1 MRNNDIEAAWT
12 YHDGTKH
19 PHGELMDPSHRYFP
33 SERPFPFKDYA
44 DLPRISLPLDKSPST
59 YTLYEALSE
68 TRNQSG
74 AQAIPDLETLAR
86 ILFFSAGLTKKY
98 SFDWGD
104 LHMRAASCTGALYH
118 IELYVVSK
126 ELPGLEEGVYHF
138 SPRDLALTC
147 LREGNYMSFIREACG
162 SNPQIDHSPLIL
174 IATDIYE
181 WNAVKYQTREYR
193 HAYWDSGTIISQIL
207 ALCKA
212 YQLPA
217 TTVLGFLDSHVNTL
231 LNLDTTKEFSLAVIP
246 IGFKE
251 ELSAAS
257 DKLIGITPK
266 NFPKNLEGV
275 KYPEIHTIHR
285 ASSLVDSQELQEWLR
300 AKPPE
305 NLPIVTGKTYPIAR
319 LPQEERPSDPL
330 EEIMLRRGST
340 RRFKHA
346 SITFEQLSFVFE
358 MAFARN
364 PIYYMEVENPPFL
377 STPYLIANA
386 VDGLP
391 SGAYVYHPASKQL
404 EQLKEGEYRATAKFL
419 GLNQDLPGDASVT
432 IFFLTNLTPVLS
444 RFGNRG
450 YRLAQLEAS
459 ILGGRFY
466 LGAYGQNFGA
476 TGLTFYDDA
485 VTEFF
490 SPHAKG
496 KSVMFMVSLGKRAKG
511 RFHPGKLRILS

>member
-1 MRNNDIEAAWT
+1 MRNNDIEAAWA
-12 YHDGTKH
+12 YHNGTKH
-19 PHGELMDPSHRYFP
+19 PHGELMDPFHRYFP
-33 SERPFPFKDYA
+33 NERPFPFKDYT
-44 DLPRISLPLDKSPST
+44 DLPQISLPLDKSPSI
-59 YTLYEALSE
+59 YTLYDALIG
-68 TRNQSG
+68 TRNQSVG
-74 AQAIPDLETLAR
+74 QVIPDLETLAR
-86 ILFFSAGLTKKY
+86 VLFFSAGLTKKY

-118 IELYVVSK
+118 IELYVVST
-126 ELPGLEEGVYHF
+126 ELPELAEGVYHF

-147 LREGNYMSFIREACG
+147 LQKGDYMPVIREACG
-162 SNPQIDHSPLIL
+162 SNTQIDRAPLIL

-207 ALCKA
+207 ALCTA

-231 LNLDTTKEFSLAVIP
+231 LSLDTTKEFSLALIP

-251 ELSAAS
+251 DFSAAS
-257 DKLIGITPK
+257 DRLMGITPK
-266 NFPKNLEGV
+266 AFSKNLEGV
-275 KYPEIHTIHR
+275 KFPAIHTIHR
-285 ASSLVDSQELQEWLR
+285 ASSLMGSQELQEWLM
-300 AKPPE
+300 KTPLEDLPP
-305 NLPIVTGKTYPIAR
+305 VTGKTYPIAR
-319 LPQEERPSDPL
+319 LPPEKRPSDPL
-330 EEIMLRRGST
+330 EKIILQRGST

-346 SITFEQLSFVFE
+346 AITFDQLSFIFE
-358 MAFARN
+358 MAFAIN
-364 PIYYMEVENPPFL
+364 PIYYMEVENPTFL

-391 SGAYVYHPASKQL
+391 SGAYVYHPISKQL

-432 IFFLTNLTPVLS
+432 IFFLTNLTPILS

-496 KSVMFMVSLGKRAKG
+496 KSVMFMVALGKRAKG
-511 RFHPGKLRILS
+511 RFHPGKLQILS